1 MTLLCIL
8 LEGFRISSLKLLALQ
23 SYSPWICGLH
33 GSEEF
38 GLTTQ
43 TMLITHYY
51 CKLPNK
57 YISDLNSLRSESF
70 YVKPQTRV
78 SVLMIPVQRYWN

>member
-8 LEGFRISSLKLLALQ
+8 LEGFRISSFKLLTLQ

-38 GLTTQ
+38 GLTAQ
-43 TMLITHYY
+43 TMLITCYH

-70 YVKPQTRV
+70 CVKPQTQV
-78 SVLMIPVQRYWN
+78 SVLIPVQRYWN